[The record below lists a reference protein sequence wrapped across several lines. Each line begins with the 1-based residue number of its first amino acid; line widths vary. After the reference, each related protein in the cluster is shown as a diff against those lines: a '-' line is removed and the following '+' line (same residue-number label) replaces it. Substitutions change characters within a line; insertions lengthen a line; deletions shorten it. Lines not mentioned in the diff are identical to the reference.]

1 VDAAADR
8 RRPQRGLETLVGKG
22 KKNAQFN
29 LLKIKD

>member
-1 VDAAADR
+1 VDAAVDR
-8 RRPQRGLETLVGKG
+8 WRPQEPLKSVVGKG